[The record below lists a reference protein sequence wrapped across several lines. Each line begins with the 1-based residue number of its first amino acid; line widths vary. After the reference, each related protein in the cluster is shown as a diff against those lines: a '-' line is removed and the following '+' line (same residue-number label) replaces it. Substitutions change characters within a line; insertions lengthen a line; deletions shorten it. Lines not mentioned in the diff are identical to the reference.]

1 MFTLEPGQDHHDDAS
16 MCVRVCVL
24 QAETIKR
31 STDNNFTAAQPVK
44 LLGEEV
50 AGTLQ
55 YIAIYGIFLDDT

>member
-1 MFTLEPGQDHHDDAS
+1 MMMPL
-16 MCVRVCVL
+16 CVCVCVL